1 MKKTITSIA
10 LATAAL
16 GFAAAPAAAETV
28 QQVTVALSYDN
39 NASVADNYKAFKKQV
54 RQTCR
59 KDLTISALTS
69 SRKAARECRTELLDV
84 AVKAS
89 GNREMIA
96 LHIGDNAPIQT
107 AQVITR

>member
-28 QQVTVALSYDN
+28 QQVSVALSYDN
-39 NASVADNYKAFKKQV
+39 NDSVADNYKAFKKQV
-54 RQTCR
+54 RKTCR
-59 KDLTISALTS
+59 KDLVISALTS
-69 SRKAARECRTELLDV
+69 SRKASRECRAELLDA
-84 AVKAS
+84 AVKVS

-96 LHIGDNAPIQT
+96 LHLGDDAPIQT
-107 AQVITR
+107 AQAITR

>member
-1 MKKTITSIA
+1 MKKTIISIA

-16 GFAAAPAAAETV
+16 GFVAVPAAAETV
-28 QQVTVALSYDN
+28 QQVSVALSYDN
-39 NASVADNYKAFKKQV
+39 SVSVADNYKAFKKQV

-59 KDLTISALTS
+59 KDLTVTALTS
-69 SRKAARECRTELLDV
+69 SRKAARECRTELLSA

-96 LHIGDNAPIQT
+96 LHIGDDAPVQT

>member
-10 LATAAL
+10 IATAAL
-16 GFAAAPAAAETV
+16 GLITVPASAETL
-28 QQVTVALSYDN
+28 QKVTVELRYDDS
-39 NASVADNYKAFKKQV
+39 ASAADNYKAFKNEV
-54 RQTCR
+54 RRTCR
-59 KDLTISALTS
+59 KDLVITALTS
-69 SRKAARECRTELLDV
+69 SRKAARECRTELLDA

-96 LHIGDNAPIQT
+96 LHLGDDAPVQT